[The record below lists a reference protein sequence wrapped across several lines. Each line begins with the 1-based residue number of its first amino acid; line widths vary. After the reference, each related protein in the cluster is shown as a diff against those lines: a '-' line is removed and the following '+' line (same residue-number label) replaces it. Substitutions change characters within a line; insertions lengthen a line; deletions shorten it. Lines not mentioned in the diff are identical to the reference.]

1 VRERQIMP
9 LERAVRK
16 LTGEAADMFGLDHR
30 GYLREDYWAD
40 VTVFDPATVDTG
52 PQRRLRDLPADG
64 QRLTA
69 EEPVGMRHVLVN
81 GMPIRRDETQLDLE
95 KRPGARP
102 LLN

>member
-1 VRERQIMP
+1 MS

-16 LTGEAADMFGLDHR
+16 LTGEAADMFGLDRR
-30 GYLREDYWAD
+30 GYLRQGNHAD
-40 VTVFDPATVDTG
+40 ITVFDPATVDTG

-81 GMPIRRDETQLDLE
+81 GVPIRQGRGATRSS
-95 KRPGARP
+95 KTGPGRRPR
-102 LLN
+102 LN